1 MYNRQQRRKIEKNLG
16 LTKEYSKKSEKEKSE
31 IRHER
36 IEKGKQIHAKN
47 TQEIR
52 DRQAEADALRFQQR
66 INSLL
71 KLNYTIEEATKI
83 AEIEYEEEM
92 QETLRKKTR

>member
-66 INSLL
+66 INSLRV
-71 KLNYTIEEATKI
+71 KLPKNHVFIEKGKFYFKCI
-83 AEIEYEEEM
+83 Y
-92 QETLRKKTR
+92 KG